1 MRLPGEASTLR
12 RRGLVI
18 AVLLGGTVSV
28 APGPAFGATIAAW
41 EMNEP
46 AGATVMQD
54 SSGSNLTGAIG
65 EAVVTGVVTNGATGY
80 RWPSE
85 NRWGGAHPERLIMVN
100 SSSLNPGTADFTVT
114 LRF

>member
-1 MRLPGEASTLR
+1 
-12 RRGLVI
+12 
-18 AVLLGGTVSV
+18 
-28 APGPAFGATIAAW
+28 
-41 EMNEP
+41 MNEP

-54 SSGSNLTGAIG
+54 SSGSNLTGTIG
-65 EAVVTGVVTNGATGY
+65 SAVVTGVVTNGATGY